1 MFVTHRRL
9 EIGLV
14 LLVVGWALFEFLR
27 RPDDAG
33 WSDLV
38 WLAGFG
44 FAVMAFGISRTTS
57 VARALALWTLAY
69 FAWLGALL
77 WESHDS
83 IEFVFALMFL
93 PVFVAAW
100 AIGWWLIAI
109 GASAGRCT
117 AGLARTGDAL
127 EAVVDRLAAGLD
139 DPRLARP
146 IAARCDEDRLGDV
159 FGS

>member
-1 MFVTHRRL
+1 MCVTNRKL
-9 EIGLV
+9 GIGLV

-38 WLAGFG
+38 WLAGF
-44 FAVMAFGISRTTS
+44 AVMAFGISRTTS
-57 VARALALWTLAY
+57 VARALALWTLAF

-77 WESHDS
+77 WESQDS

-100 AIGWWLIAI
+100 AIGWGLIAI
-109 GASAGRCT
+109 GTSSAPRRRSRGGRCPACAEPVT
-117 AGLARTGDAL
+117 VAQQACSWCGHPLAGAPPA
-127 EAVVDRLAAGLD
+127 
-139 DPRLARP
+139 
-146 IAARCDEDRLGDV
+146 
-159 FGS
+159 